1 MRSRIEKMI
10 DEGYRV
16 HHETIEERDK
26 FKNMRFALSQLEH
39 EFFNNP
45 REDGTYPDKPAH
57 LKDN

>member
-45 REDGTYPDKPAH
+45 REDGTYPD
-57 LKDN
+57 